1 MAGTIRVDE
10 TAPSVVIT
18 CDEIGDQDTVGWIL
32 QTGTSSTNLGAC
44 PPQGACVQS
53 YSYDL
58 SRSLAQSTVTITKSN
73 GYRALVNY
81 NIKCIKQG
89 DASQQS
95 TCLLDVVCRY
105 HLAEGLLA

>member
-1 MAGTIRVDE
+1 MDE

-18 CDEIGDQDTVGWIL
+18 CDRIGDQDTVAWIL
-32 QTGTSSTNLGAC
+32 QSGMSPINLGFC
-44 PPQGACVQS
+44 PPQGACVKS
-53 YSYDL
+53 HIYDL
-58 SRSLAQSTVTITKSN
+58 RRSSAQSTVTIDTKSS

-81 NIKCIKQG
+81 NIICSNQG